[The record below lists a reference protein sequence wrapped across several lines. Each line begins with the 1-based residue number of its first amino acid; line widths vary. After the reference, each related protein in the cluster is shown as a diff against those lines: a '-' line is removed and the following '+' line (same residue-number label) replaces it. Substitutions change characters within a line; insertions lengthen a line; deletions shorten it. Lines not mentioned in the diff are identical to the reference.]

1 MYLGDHV
8 DILGRASLNDL
19 LLRVAGGKGD
29 MIEENYVSNIREY
42 AERVQIFDDDDDDE
56 EFILPNVMMN

>member
-1 MYLGDHV
+1 
-8 DILGRASLNDL
+8 
-19 LLRVAGGKGD
+19 

-56 EFILPNVMMN
+56 EFILPNVMN